1 MFEYLKGEVVAIHP
15 SYVVLDVH
23 GVGYK
28 LLIANPYRYELNK
41 ESIIYVEQIV
51 RENEQSLYGFFDL
64 NEKEL
69 FGKLTSVSGIGPKS
83 AVAIL
88 AGNDTSGV
96 FSAIEAGD
104 VGYLTK
110 FPGVGKKTAQ
120 QIILDLQGKISVD
133 NAQTSLLDNSGI
145 DLSSSTELN
154 DGLEALISLGYSTKD
169 VKKITDKLK
178 LSDATTADEYVR
190 EGLKLLM
197 S

>member
-1 MFEYLKGEVVAIHP
+1 MFEYLNGEVTAVYP
-15 SYVVLDVH
+15 GYVVLDVN

-28 LLIANPYRYELNK
+28 LTVANPYRYELK
-41 ESIIYVEQIV
+41 QSAIIYVEQIV

-64 NEKEL
+64 EEKQL
-69 FGKLTSVSGIGPKS
+69 FQKLTSVSGIGPKS

-96 FSAIEAGD
+96 FSAIESGD
-104 VGYLTK
+104 VNYLIK

-120 QIILDLQGKISVD
+120 QIVLDLQGKLEVS
-133 NAQTSLLDNSGI
+133 ASQNSNEI
-145 DLSSSTELN
+145 DLSASSQLN

-178 LSDATTADEYVR
+178 ESNATTADEYVR

-197 S
+197 N

>member
-1 MFEYLKGEVVAIHP
+1 MFEYLNGEVTAVYP
-15 SYVVLDVH
+15 GYVVLDVN

-28 LLIANPYRYELNK
+28 LTVANPYRYELK
-41 ESIIYVEQIV
+41 QSATIYVEQIV

-64 NEKEL
+64 EEKQL
-69 FGKLTSVSGIGPKS
+69 FQKLTSVSGIGPKS

-96 FSAIEAGD
+96 FSAIESGD
-104 VGYLTK
+104 VNYLIK

-120 QIILDLQGKISVD
+120 QIVLDLQGKLEVS
-133 NAQTSLLDNSGI
+133 ASQNSTEI
-145 DLSSSTELN
+145 DLSASSQLN

-178 LSDATTADEYVR
+178 ESDATTADEYVR

-197 S
+197 N